1 MCNHDAN
8 MLKGRY
14 SMQRMVSNLKNEE
27 GSAIVIVLIILV
39 TLTLIGVF
47 ATNTTVVELQ
57 IVRNEAVYKQNF
69 YTAESAVIEAAQ
81 WLEDNLTLA
90 NSTTLPWMINDGTAS
105 SDYTNLINWRDSAD
119 PPNWSANV
127 LKSPNLD
134 DVADLQNNTC
144 YAAVSHGIAAGS
156 SLSMTSGSNLY
167 DHSIYGLF
175 DSTTRQ
181 GRSLIGMGYRKRF

>member
-1 MCNHDAN
+1 
-8 MLKGRY
+8 
-14 SMQRMVSNLKNEE
+14 MQRMVSNLKNDD
-27 GSAIVIVLIILV
+27 GSAIVIVLIILAA
-39 TLTLIGVF
+39 LTLIGVF

-69 YTAESAVIEAAQ
+69 YRAESAVIEAAQ
-81 WLEDNLTLA
+81 WLEENLTL
-90 NSTTLPWMINDGTAS
+90 TTTPAWMINDGTAN
-105 SDYTNLINWRDSAD
+105 SDMTNLINWRDNAD
-119 PPNWSANV
+119 PPNWLANIQ
-127 LKSPNLD
+127 KSPNLD
-134 DVADLQNNTC
+134 DSADLQNNTS

-156 SLSMTSGSNLY
+156 SLKMTGGSNLY